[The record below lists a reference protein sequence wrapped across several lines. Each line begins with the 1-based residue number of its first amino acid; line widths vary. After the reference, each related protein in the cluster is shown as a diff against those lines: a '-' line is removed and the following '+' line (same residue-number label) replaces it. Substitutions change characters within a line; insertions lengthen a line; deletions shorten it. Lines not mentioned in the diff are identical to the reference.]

1 MMDLNYFSTNRHL
14 SRSFLRDQASHPQSH
29 FDLRHYYTSFQRKY
43 TLFQVFLY
51 KLIFFSHNK
60 MIHWTSFLFVHP
72 DSLLTSYTN
81 VRISWFHSPFLTIK
95 IIENMSTDQVRINII
110 WFHTIIKTYLRRL
123 SNTQV
128 GYLYSV
134 SWFRVFWLML
144 DIFPAR
150 LRWVG
155 HTPNSPKSML
165 IINKWVN
172 EIEFIIFYIILF
184 ETVYYFNHDYIEWL
198 PAASTLNIIIKVE

>member
-1 MMDLNYFSTNRHL
+1 
-14 SRSFLRDQASHPQSH
+14 
-29 FDLRHYYTSFQRKY
+29 
-43 TLFQVFLY
+43 
-51 KLIFFSHNK
+51 
-60 MIHWTSFLFVHP
+60 
-72 DSLLTSYTN
+72 
-81 VRISWFHSPFLTIK
+81 
-95 IIENMSTDQVRINII
+95 MSTDSVRRNIAFLPEI
-110 WFHTIIKTYLRRL
+110 YTWSNLIIKIYLRRL

-172 EIEFIIFYIILF
+172 EIEFIIFYIYLRLFIILI
-184 ETVYYFNHDYIEWL
+184 TIILNDYLQLSHWIWL
-198 PAASTLNIIIKVE
+198 PRLSSSNIVSCLILSNFGL